1 MEIFEKLVEI
11 IGSAKEDAEKFYV
24 KSNKTAGTRLRKA
37 MQDVKKLAQEVR
49 TSVQDAK
56 NEE

>member
-24 KSNKTAGTRLRKA
+24 KGNRTAGTRLRKA
-37 MQDVKKLAQEVR
+37 MQDAKKLAQDVR
-49 TSVQDAK
+49 VSVQGSK
-56 NEE
+56 NA